1 MANMQSR
8 VSVEYDDAAQT
19 LLLDVFDAVAG
30 AETDQTLDGVAVD
43 ALNGAYWDSD
53 EVPMGWFAVNVHL
66 PAWLT
71 TGDILKFNLYAKDGA
86 DVDKG
91 DTLIGSLTLAYDTL
105 GTDKSGFYRFGVDA
119 KTAQKLCP
127 GMTHVAIAVDLSAGG
142 TANDITAWLS
152 FLKAS

>member
-1 MANMQSR
+1 MQSR
-8 VSVEYDDAAQT
+8 VAAEYDDAAQT
-19 LLLDVFDAVAG
+19 LLLDGFAGVAG
-30 AETDQTLDGVAVD
+30 AETDQSLDGVAVD
-43 ALNGAYWDSD
+43 LLTDAFWDND
-53 EVPMGWFAVNVHL
+53 EVPMGWFAVNIHL
-66 PAWLT
+66 TAFGT
-71 TGDILKFNLYAKDGA
+71 TGDILKFNLYAKAAA

-105 GTDKSGFYRFGVDA
+105 GTDKTGFYRFAVDA

-142 TANDITAWLS
+142 NSTASAWLS